1 MIFSLLFTHIKI
13 VNVTEI
19 ITTYPSSEETVT
31 NPGFTL
37 TTNDLVNQTTQI
49 STTEKSETNVAA
61 IVGGVID

>member
-1 MIFSLLFTHIKI
+1 MISSLLFTHIKI
-13 VNVTEI
+13 INVTEI
-19 ITTYPSSEETVT
+19 IITHPSSEETVT
-31 NPGFTL
+31 NPGLTL